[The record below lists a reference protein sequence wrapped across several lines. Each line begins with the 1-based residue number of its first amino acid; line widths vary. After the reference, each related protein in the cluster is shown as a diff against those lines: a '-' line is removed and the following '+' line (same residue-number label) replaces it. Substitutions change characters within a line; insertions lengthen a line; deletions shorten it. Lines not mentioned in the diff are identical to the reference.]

1 MKILP
6 VSDLHF
12 EFHADAG
19 AALLDDLTKDVDVI
33 IVAGDLATSPLLFD
47 ALEKLSNTFERVLY
61 VPGNHDWFHT
71 SRSGMERIRQ
81 RIEASLSNVSWLDRD
96 VALIDG
102 QRFVGTT
109 LWFPDSKAARRWTA
123 NMPDFSAIS
132 GFEEWIWGE
141 FEKNRAFLNEHVQQG
156 DVVITHHLPSPRSI
170 ADRFVNA
177 PLNCYFVGN
186 VEEIV
191 RERGARFWI
200 HGHTHE
206 CCDYVCGQTRVLCN
220 PFGYPKGM
228 NRGFRERLLI
238 GVQPAEESRA
248 GAVIR
253 GSSRAHASCAPPR
266 RR

>member
-12 EFHADAG
+12 EFQADDG
-19 AALLDDLTKDVDVI
+19 AALLADLSKDVDVL
-33 IVAGDLATSPLLFD
+33 IVAGDLTTSPLLFR
-47 ALEKLSNTFERVLY
+47 ALEQLSRTYPRVVY

-71 SRSGMERIRQ
+71 SREGMARLRERV
-81 RIEASLSNVSWLDRD
+81 EASLDNVSWLDRN
-96 VALIDG
+96 VVSIEG
-102 QRFVGTT
+102 KRFVGTT
-109 LWFPDSKAARRWTA
+109 LWFPDSKMARRWRG

-132 GFEEWIWGE
+132 DFEAWIWDE
-141 FEKNRAFLNEHVQQG
+141 FERNRTFLDEHVQRG

-186 VEEIV
+186 VETIV
-191 RERGARFWI
+191 RERGARYWI

-206 CCDYVCGQTRVLCN
+206 SCDYMCGRTRVLCN

-228 NRGFRERLLI
+228 NRGFRKGL
-238 GVQPAEESRA
+238 VV
-248 GAVIR
+248 GA
-253 GSSRAHASCAPPR
+253 
-266 RR
+266 